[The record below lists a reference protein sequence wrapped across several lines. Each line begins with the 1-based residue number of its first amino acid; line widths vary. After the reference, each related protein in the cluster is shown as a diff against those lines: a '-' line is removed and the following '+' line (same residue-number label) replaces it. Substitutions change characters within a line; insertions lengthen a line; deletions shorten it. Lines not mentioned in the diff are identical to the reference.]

1 MMEQKMDRINLNPST
16 LLAPVPVVLVSCRG
30 RSGETAKDNLI
41 TLAWAGVVC
50 SEPPMVSVAIRKSRF
65 SHRQISETGEF
76 VVNLVNEKLLLATD
90 FCGVK
95 SGRDIDK
102 FAACQLTPIAA
113 PGMELAPAL
122 AESPLSMSCK
132 VRQVLELGSHDCF
145 LAEVVAV
152 TASPELI
159 DSDNK
164 LRLDQTKLVAYN
176 HGEYVAM
183 GQLLGFYGFS
193 VASPEV
199 LARRMP
205 RRRAQEEQPAVPGN
219 RPRGRK
225 PDANKQANKKGRL

>member
-1 MMEQKMDRINLNPST
+1 MEQTTDRINLNPST
-16 LLAPVPVVLVSCRG
+16 LLAPVPVVLVSCCG
-30 RSGETAKDNLI
+30 RSGEIARANLI

-50 SEPPMVSVAIRKSRF
+50 SEPPMVSISIRKSRF

-76 VVNLVNEKLLLATD
+76 VVNLVNEKLLWATD

-102 FAACQLTPIAA
+102 FAACQLTPVEA

-132 VRQVLELGSHDCF
+132 VRQVIELGSHDCF

-152 TASPELI
+152 TASSALMDAE
-159 DSDNK
+159 NK
-164 LRLDQTKLVAYN
+164 LRLDRTRLVAYN
-176 HGEYVAM
+176 HGDYVAM
-183 GQLLGFYGFS
+183 GRLLGFYGFS
-193 VASPEV
+193 VASPDV

-205 RRRAQEEQPAVPGN
+205 RKPVQAERPTTPGG
-219 RPRGRK
+219 RSRKRK
-225 PDANKQANKKGRL
+225 PAANKKTNDKGRL